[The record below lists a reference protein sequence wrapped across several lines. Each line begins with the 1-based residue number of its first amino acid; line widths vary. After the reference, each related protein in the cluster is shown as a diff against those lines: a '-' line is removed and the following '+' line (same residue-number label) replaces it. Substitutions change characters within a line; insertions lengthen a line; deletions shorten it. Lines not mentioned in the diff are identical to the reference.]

1 MQAPTYTSNQFLMSG
16 SGKIFVMNL
25 LKTFQRE
32 RFDRWTGHAHA
43 PELRWL
49 LSAVCPLPTLMKITL
64 VDLN

>member
-1 MQAPTYTSNQFLMSG
+1 MQAPTYKSNQFLMSG

-49 LSAVCPLPTLMKITL
+49 LSVILFSPGAVRLHLQ
-64 VDLN
+64 N

>member
-49 LSAVCPLPTLMKITL
+49 LSAIQFSPGAVRLHLQ
-64 VDLN
+64 N

>member
-49 LSAVCPLPTLMKITL
+49 LSAILFSPGTVRLHLQ
-64 VDLN
+64 N